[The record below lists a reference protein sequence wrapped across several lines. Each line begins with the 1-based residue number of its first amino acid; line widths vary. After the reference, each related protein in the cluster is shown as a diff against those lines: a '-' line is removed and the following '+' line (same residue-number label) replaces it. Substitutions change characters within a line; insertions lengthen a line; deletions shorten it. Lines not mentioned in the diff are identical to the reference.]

1 MLHQLRHPLVVQ
13 LDDGVSDALRL
24 QADPHAVVVPDIL
37 LRQRPD
43 PGSLE
48 GHRLHQPHGLQI
60 PDGLPY
66 RALGHSQLLG
76 PIGFNDPVPRIQLPG
91 KNRLP
96 DGVANLLPEHLPVGD
111 GIYAL
116 SRHIQSL
123 HLLENPPKTADFLLL
138 LRFYYM
144 EPARKSQFFQRNS
157 HSAQNPAEDLSNP
170 IDYKYLIIDNSG
182 VKL

>member
-1 MLHQLRHPLVVQ
+1 MIRSP
-13 LDDGVSDALRL
+13 GFSFPEKIASRMALR
-24 QADPHAVVVPDIL
+24 
-37 LRQRPD
+37 
-43 PGSLE
+43 
-48 GHRLHQPHGLQI
+48 
-60 PDGLPY
+60 
-66 RALGHSQLLG
+66 
-76 PIGFNDPVPRIQLPG
+76 
-91 KNRLP
+91 
-96 DGVANLLPEHLPVGD
+96 D

-157 HSAQNPAEDLSNP
+157 HSAQNPSEDLSNP